1 MGFTEELT
9 TFSERVKLLKNQ
21 ISTEEATKMS
31 LIVPFFQI
39 LGYDV
44 FNPAEF
50 CPEFNA
56 DIGIKKGEKV
66 DYAIIISGRP
76 VILIEAKVINAKLEK
91 HSSQLFRYFS
101 ATNAKFAI
109 LTNGL
114 TYKFYT
120 DLAEK
125 NKMDKEPFYEFNIL
139 NLSED
144 DIKEISKYIK
154 TNFNEGE
161 AFNSASV
168 LKYAN
173 LFKEEIQKQ
182 FNNPSDDFVRFFL
195 KDIYLGVKTQSVID
209 KFKPVLKKT
218 LNDYLDEVTKEKMT
232 SIINESGYIGTNTG
246 STSLERRDVL
256 SSIEEESFEIIKSFL
271 HPLINTEDL
280 SYKKTETYFTILFK
294 NNSRKWLTRLYINS
308 SGQITLGISSDKSEK
323 KYKLNTIQEIE
334 NYKEDIIIALQ
345 SYIQPKPAAEYI
357 YTKWGKYV
365 CPEPYKVNFT
375 RGSWNK

>member
-1 MGFTEELT
+1 MEFTEELT
-9 TFSERVKLLKNQ
+9 TFSEKVKLLKNQ
-21 ISTEEATKMS
+21 IFTEEATKMS
-31 LIVPFFQI
+31 LIIPFFQI

-50 CPEFNA
+50 CPEFHA

-76 VILIEAKVINAKLEK
+76 VILIEAKVITAKLEK

-120 DLAEK
+120 DLTEK
-125 NKMDKEPFYEFNIL
+125 NKMDKESFYEFNIL
-139 NLSED
+139 NLSND

-154 TNFNEGE
+154 SNFNEGE

-168 LKYAN
+168 LKYAS

-195 KDIYLGVKTQSVID
+195 RDIYSGVKTQTVID

-218 LNDYLDEVTKEKMT
+218 LNDYLDETTKEKMT
-232 SIINESGYIGTNTG
+232 SIIHESGYIATNTG
-246 STSLERRDVL
+246 NITSEKATKI
-256 SSIEEESFEIIKSFL
+256 SNIEEESFEIIKSLL
-271 HPLINTEDL
+271 HPFIHIEDL
-280 SYKKTETYFTILFK
+280 TCKKTETYFTILFK

-308 SGQITLGISSDKSEK
+308 SGQITLGISSDKNEK
-323 KYKLNTIQEIE
+323 KYKLNL
-334 NYKEDIIIALQ
+334 NYSRYNSI
-345 SYIQPKPAAEYI
+345 
-357 YTKWGKYV
+357 
-365 CPEPYKVNFT
+365 N
-375 RGSWNK
+375 R